1 MAADPIIICLERL
14 TDYREFERLCC
25 ALLSDAGYPRIDP
38 MGGTG
43 DDGRDAISRDDGQ
56 GGVIVFAFTVRKDW
70 FSKLQSDSSRVKET
84 QTGVKTLV
92 YVCTSSLSATDK
104 DRAFEYIRTIYGWYL
119 DLIDIESLRMRLV
132 HRPHLIDHHPSIF
145 DPRYFPSAQ
154 PSFAQGY
161 ISQHA
166 EVLNWLANSHEDLAT
181 EIDARYYDALRD
193 FLVNSGQ
200 AELTCYDRET
210 RTALEAL
217 HAAIWSIWKVISDEH
232 YIPSGWRWKFDNTE
246 RRDVNVQAILRE
258 KKAEI
263 LPLLDAM
270 RTATRVFLD
279 FARR

>member
-25 ALLSDAGYPRIDP
+25 ALLSDAGYQRIDP

-104 DRAFEYIRTIYGWYL
+104 DRAFEYIRTTYGWHL

-132 HRPHLIDHHPSIF
+132 HRHHLIAHHPGIF

-166 EVLNWLANSHEDLAT
+166 EVLNWLANSGEDLAT
-181 EIDARYYDALRD
+181 EIDARYYDALRY

-270 RTATRVFLD
+270 RAAMRVFLD
-279 FARR
+279 FSRR